1 MWLLLFLLDII
12 LLISYLVGVII
23 MNTAKQIITDLIED
37 MQEYE
42 LAEVID
48 FITFIKLKKEKQ
60 LYKDM
65 IKASE
70 SSIDFWYNDI
80 DDEVW
85 NDV

>member
-1 MWLLLFLLDII
+1 MII
-12 LLISYLVGVII
+12 V
-23 MNTAKQIITDLIED
+23 NTAKQIITELIED

-48 FITFIKLKKEKQ
+48 FITFIKMKKEKQ

>member
-1 MWLLLFLLDII
+1 
-12 LLISYLVGVII
+12 